1 MRQAEG
7 REELCID
14 SASAWPQLATAE
26 RWGAAMLRGVP
37 WKSTKEEAACWAK
50 LRWALQVAEPHFRHA
65 GGAFE

>member
-50 LRWALQVAEPHFRHA
+50 AQVGSA
-65 GGAFE
+65 GRGATFPSRRRRF